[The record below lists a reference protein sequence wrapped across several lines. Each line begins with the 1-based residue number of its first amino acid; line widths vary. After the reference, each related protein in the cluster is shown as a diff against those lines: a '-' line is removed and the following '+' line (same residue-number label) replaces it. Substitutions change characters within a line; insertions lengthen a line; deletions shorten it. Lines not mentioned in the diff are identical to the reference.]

1 MGDNFQYDLKEEG
14 TIFTYLV
21 LASQQQNSA
30 AKRLN
35 QTLLNKSKKM
45 MNLFGLPTK
54 YQLLS
59 CLYTNYC

>member
-21 LASQQQNSA
+21 PASQQQNGA
-30 AKRLN
+30 AERLN

-45 MNLFGLPTK
+45 MNLSGLPTK
-54 YQLLS
+54 Y
-59 CLYTNYC
+59 

>member
-21 LASQQQNSA
+21 LASQQQNGT

-35 QTLLNKSKKM
+35 QTLLNKLKKM
-45 MNLFGLPTK
+45 INLSGLPIK
-54 YQLLS
+54 Y
-59 CLYTNYC
+59 